1 MTNWFNTLNEALEA
15 AICSVIIGTPLAYY
29 FIFVMT
35 P

>member
-1 MTNWFNTLNEALEA
+1 MINFLKDLGEA
-15 AICSVIIGTPLAYY
+15 AICSVIIGAPFAYY